1 MREPGGFRLR
11 RRGTSRPAG
20 EDEADEADE
29 AADAQEAPG
38 GAGLPGGA
46 PHASR
51 LEAGALVR
59 VTSRAPPA
67 GQPASRQA
75 K

>member
-20 EDEADEADE
+20 EDEADE